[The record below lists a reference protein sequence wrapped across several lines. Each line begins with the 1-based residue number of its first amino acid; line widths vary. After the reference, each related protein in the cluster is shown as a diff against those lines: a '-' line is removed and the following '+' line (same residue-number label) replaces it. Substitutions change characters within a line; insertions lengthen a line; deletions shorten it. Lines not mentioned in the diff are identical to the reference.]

1 MFWRML
7 RKDLAD
13 KKGLNIILLLF
24 MCFASVLTVASAILL
39 YANTLGTKVT
49 EDKVNAAD
57 LFIVSER
64 DLDGTEER
72 REEIINWFYGRD
84 DIVDVE
90 LGQTIVF
97 NPNAVDFENVNEDD
111 YSTIVNGCYYAFDLS
126 AEHDK
131 VTDMDG
137 NFFDLPYGTIAVPQY
152 IRSLADLEIGDKVY
166 ISSQMGNIYEFTIG
180 AFTKDPVLNGYFRL
194 FFNDEDYQTLLNDS
208 PIVRDVYY
216 ADLTEGA
223 ANVDIIAVAS
233 DFNGMKDQFGDVI
246 MYSSLREFNQN
257 EDSTIAM
264 NAIMM
269 IVSLFLIIM
278 VFMTVTFTI
287 KTAIKNEEKELG
299 MLKAL
304 GVESV
309 SFNWLFA
316 AKYLAL
322 SLIGTV
328 VGFIGGIHI
337 AGLYI
342 KYMAFAQLKPET
354 PAMITVAATASV
366 MIFLLIIL
374 FVSTALRRM
383 KKISIMDVIAGENR
397 GERFKALPGFFL
409 HKIRNISLPFYL
421 ALTDIITKIK
431 RYSFLIIAYVIGI
444 SLCIVMYEAN
454 NTTNTAYWMEN
465 YWQRP
470 HFDFALDLPDDV
482 MDKYINRGGSV
493 KGAYDIINA
502 EIEEA
507 GIPAHI
513 RYFQYA
519 VEDPR
524 ATHDGITYDCLIRF
538 NIPEGYNHNL
548 YEGVWP
554 ELPNEVEVDAYH
566 AHINGISIG
575 DTVSIEYNK
584 YNEDGIS
591 YDHVTEDFIVTGMH
605 DSAEAYMTFVMS
617 PSFEGVANSRVAQ
630 CGGSIDAS
638 EEDIPMYI
646 EQLREMYGH
655 AGVRD
660 RQEEVRYQLSGN
672 NAMFTYLI
680 HIIIPILVLMMAL
693 VTVLYLSVNILDE
706 VPEIALLKCTG
717 FGTGCIKAWQILRIL
732 IIFVISALLALLNVR
747 TVMYAALR
755 VIYFYLGNLMAFR
768 TDTNVLNYYILF
780 PLTLIAVITAVTAIV
795 MKKVN
800 SVELWR
806 IRND

>member
-7 RKDLAD
+7 KKDLAD
-13 KKGLNIILLLF
+13 KKGLNVILLLF
-24 MCFASVLTVASAILL
+24 MCFASILTVASAILL
-39 YANTLGTKVT
+39 YANTFGIRIT

-72 REEIINWFYGRD
+72 QESIIEWFNNRD

-482 MDKYINRGGSV
+482 MEKYINRGGSV

-660 RQEEVRYQLSGN
+660 RQEEVRYQLNGN

-717 FGTGCIKAWQILRIL
+717 FGTGSIKAWQILRIL

>member
-13 KKGLNIILLLF
+13 KKGLNIILLIF

-57 LFIVSER
+57 LFIVAER

-72 REEIINWFYGRD
+72 REEIIDWFYNRD

-90 LGQTIVF
+90 LNQTIVF
-97 NPNAVDFENVNEDD
+97 NPNAVDFEGVDEDD
-111 YSTIVNGCYYAFDLS
+111 YSTIVNGRYYAFDLS
-126 AEHDK
+126 SEHDL

-137 NFFDLPYGTIAVPQY
+137 NFFELPYGTIAVPQF
-152 IRSLADLEIGDKVY
+152 IRSLVGLEIGDKVY
-166 ISSQMGNIYEFTIG
+166 VSSQMGNIYEFTIG
-180 AFTKDPVLNGYFRL
+180 AFTKDPTLNGYFRL
-194 FFNDEDYQTLLNDS
+194 FFNDEDYQVLLNES
-208 PIVRDVYY
+208 PLVRDVYY
-216 ADLTEGA
+216 ADLIEGA
-223 ANVDIIAVAS
+223 ANVDINAVAS
-233 DFNGMKDQFGDVI
+233 DFNGMKNEFGEVV

-264 NAIMM
+264 NAIML

-322 SLIGTV
+322 SLIGTI
-328 VGFIGGIHI
+328 VGFAGGIHL
-337 AGLYI
+337 AGMYI
-342 KYMAFAQLKPET
+342 KYMAFAQLKPDT
-354 PAMITVAATASV
+354 TATVTVALAASV
-366 MIFLLIIL
+366 MIFILIIL

-409 HKIRNISLPFYL
+409 HKIKNINLPFYL

-431 RYSFLIIAYVIGI
+431 RYSFLIVAYVIGI
-444 SLCIVMYEAN
+444 SLCIVMYEAD
-454 NTTNTAYWMEN
+454 NTTNTAYWIEN

-470 HFDFALDLPDDV
+470 HFDFALELPDDV
-482 MDKYINRGGSV
+482 MDTYIERGGNLR
-493 KGAYDIINA
+493 GAYDIINA
-502 EIEEA
+502 QIEDA
-507 GIPAHI
+507 GIPANI

-524 ATHDGITYDCLIRF
+524 ATHNGTTYDCLMRF
-538 NIPEGYNHNL
+538 SIPEGYNHNL
-548 YEGVWP
+548 YEGIWP

-566 AHINGISIG
+566 AYINGIEIG

-584 YNEDGIS
+584 YNDDGIS

-617 PSFEGVANSRVAQ
+617 PTFEGVADSRVAQ
-630 CGGSIDAS
+630 CGGTIDAPD
-638 EEDIPMYI
+638 EDKAMYI
-646 EQLREMYGH
+646 QQLRDIFGN
-655 AGVRD
+655 ASVRD
-660 RQEEVRYQLSGN
+660 RQEEVEFQLSGN
-672 NAMFTYLI
+672 GPMFRYLI
-680 HIIIPILVLMMAL
+680 HIIIPILILMMAL

-706 VPEIALLKCTG
+706 VPEIALLKCSG
-717 FGTGCIKAWQILRIL
+717 FGIGSIKAWQILRVL
-732 IIFVISALLALLNVR
+732 IILVISTLLSLLTVR
-747 TVMYAALR
+747 TVMYAAMR
-755 VIYFYLGNLMAFR
+755 VIYFYLGNLMGFKP
-768 TDTNVLNYYILF
+768 TTNVLNYYILF
-780 PLTLIAVITAVTAIV
+780 PLALIAIIIVVTTIV

-800 SVELWR
+800 SIELWR